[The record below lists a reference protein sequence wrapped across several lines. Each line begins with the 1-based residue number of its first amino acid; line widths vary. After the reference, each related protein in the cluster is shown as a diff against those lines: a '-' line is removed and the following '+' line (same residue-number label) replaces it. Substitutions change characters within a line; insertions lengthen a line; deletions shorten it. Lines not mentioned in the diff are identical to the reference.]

1 MRGVRLEG
9 KDKGIAMELLR
20 ILKNAVKHGTFILSS
35 GKKSDFYI
43 NVKEV
48 YCDPKAARLM
58 GKKLASALKGTSA
71 KRIAGLELGAV
82 PLVAIASVY
91 SGKPFLMVRKKNK
104 GHGTKTRIEGMFKR
118 GERCA
123 IIEDVVT
130 TGESVIT
137 TAKTLRERGL
147 IPTEVIA
154 VVDREEGG
162 REALMKAKIPFK
174 ALYSKSQLF

>member
-1 MRGVRLEG
+1 MRFEG
-9 KDKGIAMELLR
+9 KDKGIAMELLQ
-20 ILKNAVKHGTFILSS
+20 ILKKAVKHGKFILAS

-48 YCDPKAARLM
+48 YCDPKASRLI
-58 GKKLASALKGTSA
+58 GKKLALALKKSRA

-82 PLVAIASVY
+82 PLATIASVY
-91 SGKPFLMVRKKNK
+91 SGKPFLMVRKKPK
-104 GHGTKTRIEGMFKR
+104 GHGTKKLIEGVFKK

-123 IIEDVVT
+123 IIEDVIT
-130 TGESVIT
+130 TGESAIG
-137 TAKTLRERGL
+137 TAKTLRKYGL

-162 REALMKAKIPFK
+162 KEAFQRGKIPFK
-174 ALYSKSQLF
+174 ALYSKSQLL